1 MNRLPDQT
9 SAPVKATISQHQVSD
24 ATAESLFCLATWC
37 KILTSVKKEPLELR
51 FWKKLIHLAWLYLYF
66 LCEYNVTFLFKNLKT
81 HLVVEGKTW
90 FLACVTEVCLQHMN
104 LYLEE
109 ARGAVTQLFFFQN
122 LGCRP
127 SSSFCPTP
135 RCSLQFTQLILNTY
149 MLTVQHILTR
159 PGLGLIFCLKCQFI
173 NLIVETQV
181 CYIPD
186 SNLCG

>member
-9 SAPVKATISQHQVSD
+9 SAPVKASISQHQVSD

-90 FLACVTEVCLQHMN
+90 FLACVTEVCLQHVN
-104 LYLEE
+104 LCTWKRPEE
-109 ARGAVTQLFFFQN
+109 QSPSFFFF
-122 LGCRP
+122 
-127 SSSFCPTP
+127 SESW
-135 RCSLQFTQLILNTY
+135 
-149 MLTVQHILTR
+149 VQT
-159 PGLGLIFCLKCQFI
+159 F
-173 NLIVETQV
+173 
-181 CYIPD
+181 
-186 SNLCG
+186 